1 MSAEMLVKSLL
12 NCWKCRGNRS
22 SKQYQKGLERDDDF
36 LQKKITA
43 DNIENETNATIE
55 SLLAFR

>member
-1 MSAEMLVKSLL
+1 M
-12 NCWKCRGNRS
+12 
-22 SKQYQKGLERDDDF
+22 DDNF